1 VRLVPKPTPAHP
13 ESPTSRISATHGAPE
28 NDERRLARSASL
40 QSGCRTT
47 LDYLMEA
54 MARWQPGTSENRFG
68 GQICRV
74 SLPWRVREYSRDR
87 MHPRIAPGRLA
98 FPCNHEQS
106 ELRCRHVRKH
116 FFSSLFVMP
125 NLSISASAG
134 AASRLTKF
142 AQGEVSGSSTG
153 LPSRCR
159 PQGCVRNP
167 EFKTGIG
174 SGFSHLDAGIST
186 RAAGMC
192 YRESA

>member
-1 VRLVPKPTPAHP
+1 MRVGSPRWVSVFGPRSASPSPSPKSDPPPGKFDATGIGAAGVDDAACRHAIRRSPVNVPTSPKLLVPKPTPAHP

-87 MHPRIAPGRLA
+87 MHPRIAPGDWHSHITMS
-98 FPCNHEQS
+98 NQS
-106 ELRCRHVRKH
+106 CGRHVRKH
-116 FFSSLFVMP
+116 FFVF
-125 NLSISASAG
+125 I
-134 AASRLTKF
+134 R
-142 AQGEVSGSSTG
+142 
-153 LPSRCR
+153 
-159 PQGCVRNP
+159 
-167 EFKTGIG
+167 
-174 SGFSHLDAGIST
+174 DA
-186 RAAGMC
+186 
-192 YRESA
+192 